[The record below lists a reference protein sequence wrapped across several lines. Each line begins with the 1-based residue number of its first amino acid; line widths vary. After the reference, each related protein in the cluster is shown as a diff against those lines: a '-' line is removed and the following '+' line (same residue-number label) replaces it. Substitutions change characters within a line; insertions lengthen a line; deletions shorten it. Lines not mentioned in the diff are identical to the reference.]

1 MCPICSLNLLY
12 EIFLW
17 LRLLYPQGAP
27 YLTKQAFFSL
37 TVLLCPPFW
46 PTVLEWVWWK
56 MERRHVEPGVIT
68 YRRLYCKEHYRR
80 VQKGSRD
87 RHNKP
92 SLPLIGGEKR

>member
-1 MCPICSLNLLY
+1 
-12 EIFLW
+12 
-17 LRLLYPQGAP
+17 
-27 YLTKQAFFSL
+27 
-37 TVLLCPPFW
+37 
-46 PTVLEWVWWK
+46 